1 MGAGMIRADGLAGAV
16 AAMPEV
22 DGVGLAM
29 RLASRMCH
37 DLVSPLGAIGN
48 GLELLE
54 MAGGV
59 GGAEAALISDS
70 VAAARARVR
79 LFRLAFGHSGPDQ
92 RLPVHELRE
101 VLADRDSTGRL
112 AVELDGS
119 GDLSRGAA
127 QLIALSVMCLAT
139 GLPWGGRVLI
149 CRAETG
155 MQPGAASGWRLVAE
169 SARTRPD
176 PALWSWLDGAV
187 PGPLPGPGEV
197 HFAMLAAAA
206 RAQGRRLRWELDDS
220 GAEISIGSA

>member
-1 MGAGMIRADGLAGAV
+1 MTRAERLSGVAAIPARDEAGLAA
-16 AAMPEV
+16 
-22 DGVGLAM
+22 

-54 MAGGV
+54 MS
-59 GGAEAALISDS
+59 GAMRGPEATLIADS

-79 LFRLAFGHSGPDQ
+79 LFRLAFGHAGEGQ
-92 RLPVHELRE
+92 RLPMAELRE
-101 VLADRDSTGRL
+101 VLSDRDSMGRL
-112 AVELDGS
+112 SVVLDGT

-139 GLPWGGRVLI
+139 GLPWGGRVLV

-155 MQPGAASGWRLVAE
+155 VQPGAASGWRLVAE
-169 SARTRPD
+169 ADRTRPD
-176 PALWSWLDGAV
+176 PGLWAWLDGDR
-187 PGPLPGPGEV
+187 PSPLPAPGEV
-197 HFAMLAAAA
+197 HFALLSAAA
-206 RAQGRRLRWELDDS
+206 RAQGRHLRWELDDS